1 MEKELLIKGLVSLE
15 IGPSDSIINSFANY
29 LHELKK
35 WNKAYNLT
43 ALTKD
48 EDIIIKHFIDSL
60 LYLKAIDSDQWPVAS
75 DQKPKVSQIRCSASQ
90 CICDIGSG
98 AGFPGAAI
106 AIVRP
111 DLKITLI
118 EPSRKKA
125 AFLRN
130 LKRAL
135 SLDNVE
141 VLESRVEDVES
152 GLFDIAMTRALFT
165 ISDLIKKA
173 GHVLKENGLFVLSKG
188 PKLEE
193 EIKQL
198 GPGIECEVLTVPLP
212 LTPQQRNII
221 KCRLLND

>member
-1 MEKELLIKGLVSLE
+1 VEKELLIKGLVSLE
-15 IGPSDSIINSFANY
+15 IGPSDFIVNSFITY

-35 WNKAYNLT
+35 WNRAYNLT

-60 LYLKAIDSDQWPVAS
+60 LYLKAIPEIHLTPHPALSV
-75 DQKPKVSQIRCSASQ
+75 
-90 CICDIGSG
+90 CDIGSG
-98 AGFPGAAI
+98 AGFPGAVI

-135 SLDNVE
+135 SLNNVE

-152 GLFDIAMTRALFT
+152 GLFDVAMTRALFT

-173 GHVLKENGLFVLSKG
+173 GHVLKENGIFVLSKG

-193 EIKQL
+193 EIKHL
-198 GPGIECEVLTVPLP
+198 GPDIKCEVLTVPLP
-212 LTPQQRNII
+212 LTPQQRNIV
-221 KCRLLND
+221 KCRLITD